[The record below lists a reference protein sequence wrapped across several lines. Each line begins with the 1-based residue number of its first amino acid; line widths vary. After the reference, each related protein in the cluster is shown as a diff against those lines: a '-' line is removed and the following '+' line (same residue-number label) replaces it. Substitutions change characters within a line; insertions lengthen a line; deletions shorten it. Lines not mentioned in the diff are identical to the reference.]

1 MIYTIGLSE
10 NIATFSRRI
19 DFFPGWCKRGDQFS
33 LIWLM
38 LLQLS
43 TQSSLIYMFWVFDS
57 LEYIISEFQ
66 KLILLSW
73 KGICIN
79 LQILSSSHSG
89 TNCLK
94 RKKLICF
101 IYKIIFPKNAIHLH
115 IQTLKSVLWN
125 YLPLSPTCLLPWL
138 M

>member
-1 MIYTIGLSE
+1 MINTIGPSE

-19 DFFPGWCKRGDQFS
+19 DFFPGWCKRGGQFS
-33 LIWLM
+33 LIWLK

-43 TQSSLIYMFWVFDS
+43 TQNSLIYMFWVFDN
-57 LEYIISEFQ
+57 LEYILSEFK

-89 TNCLK
+89 TNSLK
-94 RKKLICF
+94 RKKTNLFYLQDNISEKCNPF
-101 IYKIIFPKNAIHLH
+101 SYTNIKISSLE
-115 IQTLKSVLWN
+115 
-125 YLPLSPTCLLPWL
+125 LPLSPTCLLPWL
-138 M
+138 L